1 MQLNEQQ
8 QKAVHAT
15 KGRVLILA
23 GAGSGKTRVIITRIV
38 YLIKNMGVSPTAILG
53 LTFTNKAAREMR
65 KRIAKSLDETRA
77 KEVTLS
83 TCHSFCMTV
92 LRSHIEKLG
101 YTKNFSLYD
110 EKDMRRLLT
119 QIAHDEWE
127 SKDEMPSLKSVFQEI
142 AEVKCRGG
150 TETDLA
156 HDEFS
161 QKIYSQMHQSL
172 HAYNAVDFDS
182 LISLTIKLF
191 ETDPQILEIF
201 QKHYQYIMIDE
212 YQDTNP
218 LQYRL
223 AELLSKKHNNLCVVG
238 DDDQSIYSW
247 RGAEIKHILDFEA
260 DTTIKLEENYR
271 STSPILNGANGVI
284 QNNSKRRPK
293 TLRSNK
299 PHGNKIHVFHAPTE
313 QDEAQAVVDR
323 ILDLKLNQ
331 KLKWKDI
338 AIIYRSNILSQPFE
352 LMLMQTPWKKKGEWV
367 RGIPYQIFGGT
378 EFFARSEVKD
388 LMAYLRVIANPYDQE
403 VILRVINYP
412 RRGIS
417 DNTLDII
424 TQINKKEKRPL
435 YHVLK
440 DIADQNPKYDGIV
453 TSRGLNGVRK
463 FLHIFNRSQLIFD
476 KKPLHRSLEWL
487 IEEIDYKRVICDEVK
502 MDTTREGTLENV
514 QECVQALK
522 HYETDVKNP
531 SLQDFL
537 TNAALDQSQMKQEKV
552 YDDKV
557 TLLTFHSAK
566 GLEFPACFLVGL
578 EDHIIPHEKCQT
590 REGIE
595 EEQRLMYVGMT
606 RAKNH
611 LFLSMAQKRGRR
623 RKGESSNPSRSLHE
637 IPKEVMEMTKWKKS

>member
-8 QKAVHAT
+8 QQAVLT
-15 KGRVLILA
+15 TQGKVLILA
-23 GAGSGKTRVIITRIV
+23 GAGSGKTRVIIARIV
-38 YLIKNMGVSPTAILG
+38 YLIKNINVSPSNILG

-65 KRIAKSLDETRA
+65 HRIAQSLDATLA

-83 TCHSFCMTV
+83 TFHSFCMKI
-92 LRSHIEKLG
+92 LRTHIEKLG

-110 EKDMRRLLT
+110 KKDMRRLLS
-119 QIAHDEWE
+119 QIAHDEWQSE
-127 SKDEMPSLKSVFQEI
+127 DEMPSLESAFQEI
-142 AEVKCRGG
+142 TNVKCRGG
-150 TETDLA
+150 TKSDLA
-156 HDEFS
+156 HDKFS
-161 QKIYSQMHQSL
+161 QMLYSQMNQSL
-172 HAYNAVDFDS
+172 RAYNAVDFDS
-182 LISLTIKLF
+182 LISLTITLF
-191 ETDPQILEIF
+191 EKDPETLAIF

-223 AELLSKKHNNLCVVG
+223 AELLSQKHHNLCVVG

-271 STSPILNGANGVI
+271 STSPILNGANRVI
-284 QNNSKRRPK
+284 QHNSNRHPK

-299 PHGNKIHVFHAPTE
+299 PYGDKIHVFHAPTE

-338 AIIYRSNILSQPFE
+338 AIIYRSNILSPPFE
-352 LMLMQTPWKKKGEWV
+352 RLLMQTPWKKKGEWI
-367 RGIPYQIFGGT
+367 RGIPYQVFGGT
-378 EFFARSEVKD
+378 EFFVRSEVKD

-403 VILRVINYP
+403 AILRVINYP

-424 TQINKKEKRPL
+424 TQINRKENRPL

-440 DIADQNPKYDGIV
+440 DIADQNPKYDGVI
-453 TSRGLNGVRK
+453 TARGLNGIRK
-463 FLHIFNRSQLIFD
+463 FLHVFNQSQLVFD
-476 KKPLHRSLEWL
+476 QKPLHRSLEWL
-487 IEEIDYKRVICDEVK
+487 IEEIDYKQVICNEVK
-502 MDTTREGTLENV
+502 VETTREYKLENV
-514 QECVQALK
+514 QECIQALK
-522 HYETDVKNP
+522 HYETDVTNP

-537 TNAALDQSQMKQEKV
+537 THSALDQSQMRQEKV
-552 YDDKV
+552 YDDKI

-578 EDHIIPHEKCQT
+578 EDHIIPHEKCPT

-595 EEQRLMYVGMT
+595 EERRLMYVGMT

-611 LFLSMAQKRGRR
+611 LFLSMAQQRSRRGKRT
-623 RKGESSNPSRSLHE
+623 SSNPSRFLYE
-637 IPKEVMEMTKWKKS
+637 IPKEVMEVTTWKQF